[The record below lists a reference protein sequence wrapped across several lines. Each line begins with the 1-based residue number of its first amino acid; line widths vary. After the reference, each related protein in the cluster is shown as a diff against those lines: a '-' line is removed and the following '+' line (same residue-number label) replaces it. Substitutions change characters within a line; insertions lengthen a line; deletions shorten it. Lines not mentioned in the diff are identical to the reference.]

1 MAQAPAQAPAQR
13 AGPSPG
19 NKGAWHERVAR
30 SRYFFGALFLHVI
43 LFALFAT
50 FVIFPAFKPPVE
62 DFTKTYLPPS
72 APPPPPPP
80 PQQTMTV
87 PTQTVAPPTTT
98 ITSPNPTASFSVPIP
113 DITPTTTT
121 VTAQNQ
127 TPQKIEAKP
136 NQLSNERLSKIMLT
150 EQKWGRDRNNILDSN
165 SDPHNVKATFP
176 VYLAEYAN
184 TDGSRDWAC
193 NTFFHNN
200 EGKITGGSLCN
211 LVQKINEWSHGNITG
226 QVVPDPLNISGPD
239 LLAKAP
245 PFIFMTGHKDFHLTD
260 QEVQNLRE
268 YLQVGGMIWGDSALA
283 GQGSRFDVAFHREMK
298 RVVPDLDK
306 NFQPMDMNYDVFT
319 KSWYPIQKLPT
330 GMNYY
335 AEPIQHLDID
345 GKLAILYTPNDYSDM
360 FTMLIEPGD
369 LRMGPSQEPK
379 QPPYLFTYWQFLRD
393 SKIFFRNYT
402 LPSCLSC
409 QQLGMNIIGFALVR
423 FDKDLLLAPP

>member
-1 MAQAPAQAPAQR
+1 MAQATANRPPKTTPR
-13 AGPSPG
+13 RPPPG
-19 NKGAWHERVAR
+19 ERKPWYERVSR

-43 LFALFAT
+43 IFFLFAT
-50 FVIFPAFKPPVE
+50 LVIFPAFRPPAE

-98 ITSPNPTASFSVPIP
+98 ITSPNPTASFTVPIP
-113 DITPTTTT
+113 DITPTTSTMA
-121 VTAQNQ
+121 TANAA
-127 TPQKIEAKP
+127 PQKVQVKP
-136 NQLSNERLSKIMLT
+136 DTPSPERLQKIAMT
-150 EQKWGRDRNNILDSN
+150 EQKWGRDRNNILESN

-176 VYLAEYAN
+176 VYLASYA
-184 TDGSRDWAC
+184 DGDWNC
-193 NTFFHNN
+193 NTYFDADH
-200 EGKITGGSLCN
+200 KISGGSLCN

-226 QVVPDPLNISGPD
+226 QVVPDPLNIGGPD
-239 LLAKAP
+239 LLAKCP
-245 PFIFMTGHKDFHLTD
+245 PFIFFTGHKDFHLTD
-260 QEVQNLRE
+260 QEVDNLRE

-306 NFQPMDMNYDVFT
+306 NFQPMDMTYDVFT
-319 KSWYPIQKLPT
+319 KSWYPIDKIPQ

-360 FTMLIEPGD
+360 FTMLIQPGD
-369 LRMGPSQEPK
+369 QEMGTTSEPL
-379 QPPYLFTYWQFLRD
+379 QPPYYHTDWTLFSN